1 MKRLAAVPRVVL
13 GVLALALPAVSASAA
28 DVGGVKVPDTMTVD
42 GKPLQLNGAG
52 IRKKAIFK
60 VYVAGLYVE
69 APAKDGSAILAS
81 AGPKSMHLWMLRD
94 VKGEN
99 VSGAIADGF
108 KLNSQAALPQ
118 LQPRLDQ
125 LAKMIPDLKE
135 GDQMSLSWVPDKGT
149 VVNVRG
155 TDVGTIEGRDFADAL
170 FAVWIGPN
178 PVQDDLKQALLG
190 SGS

>member
-1 MKRLAAVPRVVL
+1 MKRLASALYVSL
-13 GVLALALPAVSASAA
+13 LALALPAVSASAA

-42 GKPLQLNGAG
+42 GTPLKLNGAG

-69 APAKDGSAILAS
+69 TPSKDAS
-81 AGPKSMHLWMLRD
+81 SLLSSSQVKSMHLWMLRD
-94 VKGEN
+94 IKGAN

-108 KLNSQAALPQ
+108 QLNSKAALPQ
-118 LQPRLDQ
+118 LQPKLDQ

-170 FAVWIGPN
+170 FAVWLGPS

-190 SGS
+190 SSS

>member
-1 MKRLAAVPRVVL
+1 MRRLASVL
-13 GVLALALPAVSASAA
+13 CVLSILAFALPATLSAL
-28 DVGGVKVPDTMTVD
+28 DVAGVKVPDTMTAD
-42 GKPLQLNGAG
+42 GKNLKLNGAG

-69 APAKDGSAILAS
+69 SPSKDGAALLSSGQA
-81 AGPKSMHLWMLRD
+81 KSMHLWMLRD
-94 VKGEN
+94 IKGAN

-108 KLNSQAALPQ
+108 QLNSKAAMPQ

-125 LAKMIPDLKE
+125 LAKMIPDMQS
-135 GDQMSLSWVPDKGT
+135 GDQMSLTFIPDKGT

-170 FAVWIGPN
+170 FAVWLGPN

>member
-1 MKRLAAVPRVVL
+1 MRTRRALLAGL
-13 GVLALALPAVSASAA
+13 LSLALAGSALAA
-28 DVGGVKVPDTMTVD
+28 DVGGVKVPDSVEID
-42 GKPLQLNGAG
+42 GKTLKLNGAG

-69 APAKDGSAILAS
+69 TPSKDGATILS
-81 AGPKSMHLWMLRD
+81 SSQIKSMRLQMLRD
-94 VKGEN
+94 VKGAS

-108 KLNSQAALPQ
+108 ALNSKAALPQ

-135 GDQMSLSWVPDKGT
+135 GDSLSLTWIPDKGT

-170 FAVWIGPN
+170 FAVWVGPN
-178 PVQDDLKQALLG
+178 PVQDDLKKGLLG
-190 SGS
+190 S

>member
-1 MKRLAAVPRVVL
+1 MKRLASML
-13 GVLALALPAVSASAA
+13 CVLALTLAASAVSAA
-28 DVGGVKVPDTMTVD
+28 DLAGVKVPDTMTVD
-42 GKPLQLNGAG
+42 GKALKLNGAG

-69 APAKDGSAILAS
+69 TPSKDAS
-81 AGPKSMHLWMLRD
+81 ALLSSGQPKSMHLWMLRD
-94 VKGEN
+94 IKGAN

-108 KLNSQAALPQ
+108 QLNSKAAMAQ

-125 LAKMIPDLKE
+125 LAKMIPDMQD
-135 GDQMSLSWVPDKGT
+135 GDQMSLSFVPDKGT

-170 FAVWIGPN
+170 FAVWLGPN
-178 PVQDDLKQALLG
+178 PVQDDLKAALLG